1 MSLASGN
8 SSWTILRVAAGVCA
22 LPLTGLGLLVLV
34 ALIWGGLDLLQAGLG
49 SAIAAAATICWVFAL
64 RGHRAES
71 RARLGYVLRVGLI
84 VGGISFAAGFVGPI
98 IVTPEANQGPLL
110 GIFVTGPIGFAV
122 GVVLGALLSLLTPDR
137 GSPPSWR

>member
-1 MSLASGN
+1 MSPDSGN

-22 LPLTGLGLLVLV
+22 LPLAGFVLLTLV
-34 ALIWGGLDLLQAGLG
+34 AQIRGGLDLLQAGLG
-49 SAIAAAATICWVFAL
+49 SAVAAAATVCWGFAL

-71 RARLGYVLRVGLI
+71 RARLRYALRGGMI
-84 VGGISFAAGFVGPI
+84 VGGIGFAAGFVGPI

-110 GIFVTGPIGFAV
+110 GIFVTGPMGFAL
-122 GVVLGALLSLLTPDR
+122 GVALGALFSFLTPDR